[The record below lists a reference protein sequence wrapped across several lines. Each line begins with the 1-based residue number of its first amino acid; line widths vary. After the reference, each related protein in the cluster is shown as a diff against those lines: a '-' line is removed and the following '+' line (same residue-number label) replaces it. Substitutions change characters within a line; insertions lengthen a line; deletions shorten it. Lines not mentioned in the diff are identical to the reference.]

1 MINSKKELEFYLRAD
16 EIMNE
21 QVFPHGVLKRLIAP
35 SPIRSFLRMLR
46 KAEYTKTKKDKNI
59 YWRLR
64 YAYYKYRYERLKLK
78 THFDIPLDVLG
89 YGVRI
94 GHLSTIVINGSASI
108 GNYCCLQ
115 NNIVIADGEKKKIGD
130 HVYIGSNTV
139 VAKNIT
145 IASGC
150 TLSSCSLVNK
160 SCMHPDMLIGGVAAI
175 ELHKRA
181 RWTEEEPYKS
191 EFLRCEALKKEMQL
205 DNYGKE
211 TV

>member
-1 MINSKKELEFYLRAD
+1 MISSKKELKFYLRAD

-21 QVFPHGVLKRLIAP
+21 QVFPHGVLIRLIVP

-46 KAEYTKTKKDKNI
+46 KTEYAKNKKDKNI
-59 YWRLR
+59 YCRLR

-78 THFDIPLDVLG
+78 THFDIPLNVLG

-94 GHLSTIVINGSASI
+94 GHLSTIVINNSTSI

-139 VAKNIT
+139 IAKNIT
-145 IASGC
+145 IANGC
-150 TLSSCSLVNK
+150 TLSSCSFINK
-160 SCMHPDMLIGGVAAI
+160 SFTHTNMLIGGVTAL
-175 ELHKRA
+175 ELDKRA
-181 RWTEEEPYKS
+181 PWTEEEPYKS

-205 DNYGKE
+205 NI
-211 TV
+211 